1 MNESC
6 CFLFQGAINVGIP
19 FGSRTW
25 RKEALLTGKGL
36 KGFSVQWLLHD
47 RALVWSWFDPGLI
60 LVWSWFDPGL
70 ILVWSWFDPG
80 LILVWFWFDS
90 GLILV
95 WSWFDPGLILVWFWF
110 HLGFI
115 LVSSWFDFDLILI
128 WSWFDLVWAACALTT
143 ELLITRQTL
152 NPFTHSPCNIIPAE
166 TRAHFTHP
174 SHGRF
179 SL

>member
-1 MNESC
+1 MSHVVSC
-6 CFLFQGAINVGIP
+6 FREP
-19 FGSRTW
+19 STW
-25 RKEALLTGKGL
+25 GYHLDLEPEERRHCLQVRDWRASV
-36 KGFSVQWLLHD
+36 FSGYFMIGP
-47 RALVWSWFDPGLI
+47 WFDPGLI

-95 WSWFDPGLILVWFWF
+95 WSWFDPGLILVSSWF
-110 HLGFI
+110 HPGFI
-115 LVSSWFDFDLILI
+115 LVWFWFDPGLILI